1 MVLAL
6 SSTALVRSSH
16 PFLVNTLNRRQ
27 SGPLLMALH
36 PDPYVVLGVDR
47 SASAATIKQAYRRLA
62 MQSHPD
68 TSTAPD
74 AESTF
79 RSVVEAYV
87 ALTERK
93 PYGSAARS
101 RQSASASRGSS
112 SSVVDEDAW
121 RRWEEEFGD
130 PLDGLDQSL
139 GRRANGRTAETADA
153 YRSRAN
159 TRTADEFDAAQRLYN
174 EGRGFKG
181 GSLDPIIEEGEQFL
195 ALLLAGAMAFL
206 IAFFAILFKLG
217 EGDGLHLDL
226 FDLFR

>member
-47 SASAATIKQAYRRLA
+47 SASAATIKQ
-62 MQSHPD
+62 
-68 TSTAPD
+68 
-74 AESTF
+74 
-79 RSVVEAYV
+79 AYV

-139 GRRANGRTAETADA
+139 GRRANGRAAETADA